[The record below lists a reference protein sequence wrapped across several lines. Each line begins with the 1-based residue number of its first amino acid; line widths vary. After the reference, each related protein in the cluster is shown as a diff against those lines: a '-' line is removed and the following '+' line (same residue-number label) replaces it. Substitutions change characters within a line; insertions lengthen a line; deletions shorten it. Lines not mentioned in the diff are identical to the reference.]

1 MRFFLGETERNQMP
15 RSTFTDQILCC
26 IGFALPLACATAAL
40 AKNAP
45 VDPIALAGKTNDTF
59 ALDQALFKHPSQ
71 DRNLQPSSRG
81 VVVLAM
87 TGPQAQASPVGDDD
101 FLTPRI
107 SIGEH
112 ISNVFSIAS
121 SVQADGFDERV
132 GRNSGSADYTLT
144 QTSPGPVFTFVTD
157 GFYDGASKYHAVDI
171 IRDGGATSCF
181 DGKCAIYTDA
191 SGPLYNRLLWGDP
204 PAHLKAG
211 MTWSVTIRQPWEL
224 GPAGDQTVT
233 VMHVDD
239 TDGTVTLKREGSAIG
254 TFAGEPVQI
263 ALTRNGKQVTL
274 DVTPGTAKWTGYTT
288 FRHGIVLNDELL
300 VVRTDRLHSR
310 ETGFVTATKRRYML
324 LNAAPYPTL

>member
-1 MRFFLGETERNQMP
+1 MTHLLSTRRFSN
-15 RSTFTDQILCC
+15 IL
-26 IGFALPLACATAAL
+26 L
-40 AKNAP
+40 
-45 VDPIALAGKTNDTF
+45 KTGM
-59 ALDQALFKHPSQ
+59 S
-71 DRNLQPSSRG
+71 QPSSRG

-101 FLTPRI
+101 FLTPRM
-107 SIGEH
+107 SVGEH
-112 ISNVFSIAS
+112 ISNVFSIAA

-239 TDGTVTLKREGSAIG
+239 TDGTVTLKREGSATRRIRQR
-254 TFAGEPVQI
+254 TSPNHADQKRQAGHAGCYAGKSKLDRLYDLSPWDRAQRRTACCAHRSTALSGNRLCDGDEAALHAVECGSLSH
-263 ALTRNGKQVTL
+263 ALTELCAQRMESRL
-274 DVTPGTAKWTGYTT
+274 MPGSDLFSAFLAGS
-288 FRHGIVLNDELL
+288 HPCSGGNL
-300 VVRTDRLHSR
+300 
-310 ETGFVTATKRRYML
+310 
-324 LNAAPYPTL
+324 